1 MTLIALG
8 ESVEPTM
15 IVALSE
21 RERDV
26 VVIGGGIRKPEPLLT
41 GSLFERHP
49 PPTAGQPVSRARG
62 LRTRLL

>member
-1 MTLIALG
+1 
-8 ESVEPTM
+8 
-15 IVALSE
+15 VALSE